1 MKRIKDWLHN
11 ILEKLSR
18 RHQETRVNV
27 FFSRRDDQSQ
37 NTERRSNACIS
48 FCLIECAVAILE
60 RVIGKKADGTAD
72 SEFLLVKR
80 PAKGLLA
87 GMWEF
92 PTVELEQLQA
102 DHSLDGPS
110 TYRQRSSS
118 SLKYMTDIL
127 GLGWLQDNK
136 DIERYDLGNAQ
147 HLFSHIRKVYH
158 AEWVLVKSHDTAAL
172 RDKEAKPKKG
182 APETVWLS
190 AEELATAAIPTGIL
204 KAYQLL
210 EKYRKSK
217 DSGLL
222 DSSKAAKRKSTSATD
237 SSSGLKKTKKEA
249 GEGSISKFFVK
260 KSLNRF

>member
-1 MKRIKDWLHN
+1 M
-11 ILEKLSR
+11 
-18 RHQETRVNV
+18 
-27 FFSRRDDQSQ
+27 
-37 NTERRSNACIS
+37 
-48 FCLIECAVAILE
+48 AILE
-60 RVIGKKADGTAD
+60 RVIGKKTDGTLE

-92 PTVELEQLQA
+92 PTVELEKLQA

-127 GLGWLQDNK
+127 GLGWLRDNK
-136 DIERYDLGNAQ
+136 DIERNDLGNAQ

-158 AEWVLVKSHDTAAL
+158 AEWVLIKNNDIVAL
-172 RDKEAKPKKG
+172 GDKEAKPKKG

-190 AEELATAAIPTGIL
+190 AEELTTAAIPTGIL

-222 DSSKAAKRKSTSATD
+222 DSSKAAKRKSVSAAD
-237 SSSGLKKTKKEA
+237 LSIGSKKSKKKA

-260 KSLNRF
+260 KA